1 MYPVWMNSQKTHK
14 REVCVWKTPGVAHKG
29 KQFGRA
35 HRDKQFKGHM
45 RSGVSV
51 DVRPRYEDTAV
62 LSCTLCGRKTN
73 KIKV

>member
-1 MYPVWMNSQKTHK
+1 M
-14 REVCVWKTPGVAHKG
+14 AHKG

-51 DVRPRYEDTAV
+51 DVRPRYEDTDV
-62 LSCTLCGRKTN
+62 LSRTLCGQKH
-73 KIKV
+73 KKQIK